1 MKEIIVRKTKSGK
14 KTAMPMMVKHIVKN
28 VRMQEQDLS
37 EDFPVAHKAER
48 ELGSLKRK
56 VSPELIEMLKMQL
69 MAFRGDMQQEMA
81 TDLVIFAHDHLA
93 YTTGCPS
100 ADMVLDVCYSW
111 IAHEQGLLK
120 VNFSDYQ
127 DEAGV

>member
-56 VSPELIEMLKMQL
+56 VSPELSLP
-69 MAFRGDMQQEMA
+69 
-81 TDLVIFAHDHLA
+81 
-93 YTTGCPS
+93 TTIWLIRRAVPVLTWCSMS
-100 ADMVLDVCYSW
+100 A
-111 IAHEQGLLK
+111 IRGLLT
-120 VNFSDYQ
+120 SRDS
-127 DEAGV
+127 